1 MTGSRKQTLGNQT
14 HAIQNPAS
22 GDYNATGGAP
32 GGASLP
38 APERVHTGAGSP
50 TGTPVTASNPSEADA
65 ADGVRVPLAFA
76 GQRLDKAL
84 VALFSA
90 HTRARL
96 QDWLESGHV
105 QLDGRTGVKASYRLR
120 GGEWLQVQPQA
131 PEHMVALT
139 PEPLAF
145 DVVHEDEACIVVNK
159 PAGLVVH
166 PAAGH
171 WSGTLMNGL
180 LHRFPELVDV
190 PRAGIVHRLDKDTTG
205 LMVVARRAG
214 TQQYLIRQMAKRR
227 IRRIYLALVWGR
239 MTQRRTVEA
248 AIGRDP
254 RNRQKM
260 AVVGHGKPAITH
272 FHPLAIGQLADLP
285 VTLLACKLE
294 TGRTHQIRVHAL
306 HAGFGLVGDE
316 TYRQRGARA
325 VPFTRQ
331 ALHAT
336 YLAFHTQALSATE
349 EGGLEPS
356 GTHWEVRTIAELPD
370 DCVTLLHSAGIEVP
384 SADALLNLPTLW
396 PEADEAAW
404 DDDDDLGEESGDD
417 EDIEI
422 IYVRD
427 ED

>member
-1 MTGSRKQTLGNQT
+1 MTSSSSST
-14 HAIQNPAS
+14 
-22 GDYNATGGAP
+22 
-32 GGASLP
+32 P
-38 APERVHTGAGSP
+38 APDTRNAHAEDYSRTDD
-50 TGTPVTASNPSEADA
+50 TPQGDSQLPVVTTRIEMQW
-65 ADGVRVPLAFA
+65 A

-84 VALFSA
+84 CALFPE

-96 QDWLESGHV
+96 QDWLQSDRISI
-105 QLDGRTGVKASYRLR
+105 DGKTGLKASYKLK
-120 GGEWLQVQPQA
+120 GGEQVILRPKP
-131 PEHMVALT
+131 PEHMQALV
-139 PEPLAF
+139 PEEIDFAI
-145 DVVHEDEACIVVNK
+145 VHEDDQCLVINK

-180 LHRFPELVDV
+180 LFRYPELVDV

-205 LMVVARRAG
+205 LMVVARQPD
-214 TQQYLIRQMAKRR
+214 TQQSLIREMAKRR
-227 IRRIYLALVWGR
+227 IRRIYLALIWGR

-272 FHPLAIGQLADLP
+272 FHPLALGQLADLP

-306 HAGFGLVGDE
+306 HAGFGLVGDPV
-316 TYRQRGARA
+316 YRQRGARA
-325 VPFTRQ
+325 VPFERQ
-331 ALHAT
+331 ALHAC
-336 YLAFHTQALSATE
+336 YLAFCPDGLVQAWDT
-349 EGGLEPS
+349 
-356 GTHWEVRTIAELPD
+356 RTIAELPED
-370 DCVTLLHSAGIEVP
+370 FAGLLNQAGITVP
-384 SADALLNLPTLW
+384 DAQALLDLPALW
-396 PEADEAAW
+396 PEETGMDASQ
-404 DDDDDLGEESGDD
+404 DDDDLDD
-417 EDIEI
+417 EDFDDDGVEV

>member
-1 MTGSRKQTLGNQT
+1 MKARQSNPKQIDGT
-14 HAIQNPAS
+14 NPQAP
-22 GDYNATGGAP
+22 DY
-32 GGASLP
+32 
-38 APERVHTGAGSP
+38 SP
-50 TGTPVTASNPSEADA
+50 SPLHPQEGVPVTAPDTGNA
-65 ADGVRVPLAFA
+65 ADPLTLTVPLQWA

-84 VALFSA
+84 VGLFPG

-105 QLDGRTGVKASYRLR
+105 HVDGRTGLKASHKLR
-120 GGEWLQVQPQA
+120 GGERLELQPQA
-131 PEHMVALT
+131 PEHMQALV
-139 PEPLAF
+139 PEPVEF
-145 DVVHEDEACIVVNK
+145 DVLHEDEACLVIDK

-180 LHRFPELVDV
+180 LYRYPELIDV

-205 LMVVARRAG
+205 LMVVARRPD
-214 TQQYLIRQMAKRR
+214 TQQSLIRAMAKRR

-260 AVVGHGKPAITH
+260 AVVGHGKPAVTH
-272 FHPLAIGQLADLP
+272 FHPLALGQLADLP

-306 HAGFGLVGDE
+306 HAGFGLVGDPA
-316 TYRQRGARA
+316 YRQRGAR
-325 VPFTRQ
+325 PTGFERQ
-331 ALHAT
+331 ALHAC
-336 YLAFHTQALSATE
+336 YLAFSPVEASAQA
-349 EGGLEPS
+349 
-356 GTHWEVRTIAELPD
+356 WDVRTVSLAPQDLQ
-370 DCVTLLHSAGIEVP
+370 TLLASAGIAVP
-384 SADALLNLPTLW
+384 DEEALLALPDLW
-396 PEADEAAW
+396 PASDSSPEADVDE
-404 DDDDDLGEESGDD
+404 DDDFDEDGDD
-417 EDIEI
+417 GVEV

-427 ED
+427 DD